1 MKVEDV
7 ISSPVITEDKD
18 ASVTINLS
26 RDIELPRIGSV
37 VITSEDKPVGIVTDR
52 DIMIKICATR
62 RTGKVKVNYAT

>member
-7 ISSPVITEDKD
+7 MSSPVITEDED
-18 ASVTINLS
+18 VSVTIISEDMELS
-26 RDIELPRIGSV
+26 GIGSV
-37 VITSEDKPVGIVTDR
+37 VITTEDKPVGIVTDR

>member
-7 ISSPVITEDKD
+7 MSSPVITEDED
-18 ASVTINLS
+18 VSVTIIS
-26 RDIELPRIGSV
+26 RDIELPGIGSV

-52 DIMIKICATR
+52 NIMIKICATR